1 MHGDQLLIDDHNVLR
16 HLLSQLERHDVTV
29 TERRSY
35 LKTLVEEIAVHTQI
49 EDELFYP
56 AVFQV
61 SPLVAVSHAEHRQI
75 DDQLAAVVRTD
86 LDSAAFDV
94 EVAGL
99 KAVLDHHAGEEES
112 DMFPQAQALGA
123 SALEDL
129 GRRMQA
135 RKDDLRRSTLVSL
148 RLRVKRG
155 ALRLTGTA
163 RRSPQSS

>member
-99 KAVLDHHAGEEES
+99 KAVLDHHAGEEERLFCS
-112 DMFPQAQALGA
+112 IRGSGSVLGVA
-123 SALEDL
+123 GSSRL
-129 GRRMQA
+129 GRGG
-135 RKDDLRRSTLVSL
+135 RR
-148 RLRVKRG
+148 RRGLRVS
-155 ALRLTGTA
+155 GT
-163 RRSPQSS
+163 RTRCG